1 MNGVLARKP
10 ARRFTRNQTRVCLS
24 RKHAHS
30 SRVKTNR
37 FFVSTENRAQV
48 LWKKAAQM
56 ALLGSLLA
64 APAAARASLDGFTP
78 AVWGVVA
85 LNAAGG
91 LLVAAA
97 MRFADN
103 VLKTL
108 AASLSIVTST
118 VAATL
123 VVSAPAPSPRFA
135 AGGAVVVA
143 ASDAYGTAP
152 KAELGRRGWY

>member
-1 MNGVLARKP
+1 
-10 ARRFTRNQTRVCLS
+10 
-24 RKHAHS
+24 
-30 SRVKTNR
+30 
-37 FFVSTENRAQV
+37 
-48 LWKKAAQM
+48 M

-123 VVSAPAPSPRFA
+123 VLSAPAPSPRFA

-143 ASDAYGTAP
+143 AIYAYGTAP
-152 KAELGRRGWY
+152 KSAPAATGNTKA